1 MVISGV
7 ILETTLKDD
16 SVQDEQFGDSV
27 TVPENMK
34 NPTDNSEMAEK
45 NSIAGDA
52 DNASLNPDNADNT
65 SGKLEVAANSNEET
79 LLSAEEDHSAAEPHD
94 TDPGSEA
101 KTPSEQ
107 TGDMGSEKDP
117 EQKPHQEDH
126 TVAAPTENLT
136 DSPPAESTSA
146 ELPDKPADKEEDQ
159 EVADEAGKE
168 EIQKVAD
175 EAGKEEVQEVADE
188 EITVKEVDYTT
199 FSIDELVNTLTILIS
214 ERPVQ
219 EIRNDVENIKVNF
232 YKKHKIELE
241 KKKKAFLAEGGDII
255 DFMPGED
262 PRETQ
267 IKELLAKYRSHK
279 SAYNKDLELQKQKN
293 LEEKYQIIE
302 EIKDLINRKESIN
315 KTFQEFRDLQS
326 RWREVGVVPQQTL
339 KDLWDT
345 YHHHVEKF
353 YDYIK
358 INKELRDLD
367 LKKNQEAKIKLC
379 ERAEEL
385 IMEPSVVNAFKKL
398 QKLHDQWRE
407 IGPVPHESKNELW
420 ERFREATSKINKKH
434 QEFYEELK
442 SSQKK
447 NLEAKTHL
455 CEQVEEINKNSISS
469 HKEWDKKSTEVIE
482 LQKIWRTIGYA
493 PKKSNNKIYQRFRE
507 ACDAFFSNKRE
518 FYVENREIQ
527 DNNLQQKIELCI
539 QAESLKNSTEWQK
552 TTEDLI
558 QLQKKW
564 KEIGPVHRKHSGKIW
579 KRFRSACDTFFQ
591 KKSEYYSQID
601 STYEDNLKLKKE
613 LIKEIGKFKPVEDM
627 EDNFNQLNDFQRRWT
642 EIGYVPFKY
651 KDEILQEYRD
661 VINKAFDNLKVG
673 ENQKSLLKYKNK
685 LVNIRENP
693 KAELKI
699 KQDREKFM
707 NKIKQLENDI
717 VLWENNIG
725 FFAKS
730 KNADSMINDVHEKI
744 NRAKNSIML
753 LEEKIQ
759 LIDQSDTD

>member
-1 MVISGV
+1 
-7 ILETTLKDD
+7 
-16 SVQDEQFGDSV
+16 
-27 TVPENMK
+27 
-34 NPTDNSEMAEK
+34 MAEK
-45 NSIAGDA
+45 NATSGDV
-52 DNASLNPDNADNT
+52 DKASLSPENENIA
-65 SGKLEVAANSNEET
+65 SGKQEATANSKDET
-79 LLSAEEDHSAAEPHD
+79 LLSPEEDHSAVESGE
-94 TDPGSEA
+94 TDSGSEIQ
-101 KTPSEQ
+101 TPPEQ
-107 TGDMGSEKDP
+107 TGDMGSETDP
-117 EQKPHQEDH
+117 EQKPDQEDH
-126 TVAAPTENLT
+126 AVATPTDKHS
-136 DSPPAESTSA
+136 DSPQAESALS
-146 ELPDKPADKEEDQ
+146 EPSDKKEDLKEDHDKE
-159 EVADEAGKE
+159 
-168 EIQKVAD
+168 
-175 EAGKEEVQEVADE
+175 DE
-188 EITVKEVDYTT
+188 EITVKDVDYTT

-219 EIRNDVENIKVNF
+219 EIRNDVENIKINF

-255 DFMPGED
+255 DFMPGDD
-262 PRETQ
+262 PREIQ
-267 IKELLAKYRSHK
+267 IKELLAKYRNLK
-279 SAYNKDLELQKQKN
+279 SSYNKDLELQKQKN
-293 LEEKYQIIE
+293 LEEKYHIIE

-326 RWREVGVVPQQTL
+326 SWREVGVVPQQTL
-339 KDLWDT
+339 KDLWNT

-367 LKKNQEAKIKLC
+367 LKKNLEAKIKLC

-385 IMEPSVVNAFKKL
+385 MMEPSAVNAFKRL

-407 IGPVPHESKNELW
+407 IGPVPHEVKNELW

-442 SSQKK
+442 STQKK
-447 NLEAKTHL
+447 NLEAKNHL
-455 CEQVEEINKNSISS
+455 CEQIEEINKQTISS
-469 HKEWDKKSTEVIE
+469 HKEWDKKSGEVIE

-507 ACDAFFSNKRE
+507 ACDTFFTNKRE
-518 FYVENREIQ
+518 FYIENKEVQ
-527 DNNLQQKIELCI
+527 NNNLQQKTELCI

-591 KKSEYYSQID
+591 KKSEHYAQID
-601 STYEDNLKLKKE
+601 NSYEDNLKLKKE
-613 LIKEIGKFKPVEDM
+613 LIKEIGKFKPVENM
-627 EDNFNQLNDFQRRWT
+627 EENFNQLNDYQRRWT
-642 EIGYVPFKY
+642 EIGYVPFKH
-651 KDEILQEYRD
+651 KDEVLQEYRD
-661 VINKAFDNLKVG
+661 TINKAFDSLKVG

-699 KQDREKFM
+699 QQDREKFI
-707 NKIKQLENDI
+707 NKIKQMENDI

-730 KNADSMINDVHEKI
+730 KNADSMIKEVHLKI
-744 NRAKNSIML
+744 SRAKNSIKL

>member
-1 MVISGV
+1 
-7 ILETTLKDD
+7 
-16 SVQDEQFGDSV
+16 
-27 TVPENMK
+27 
-34 NPTDNSEMAEK
+34 MAEK
-45 NSIAGDA
+45 NATSGDV
-52 DNASLNPDNADNT
+52 DKASLSPENENIA
-65 SGKLEVAANSNEET
+65 SGKQEATANSKDET
-79 LLSAEEDHSAAEPHD
+79 LLSPEEDHSAVESGE
-94 TDPGSEA
+94 TDSGSEIQ
-101 KTPSEQ
+101 TPPEQ
-107 TGDMGSEKDP
+107 TGDMGSETDP
-117 EQKPHQEDH
+117 EQKPDQEDH
-126 TVAAPTENLT
+126 AVATPTDKHS
-136 DSPPAESTSA
+136 DSPQAESALS
-146 ELPDKPADKEEDQ
+146 EPSDKKEDLKEDHDKE
-159 EVADEAGKE
+159 
-168 EIQKVAD
+168 
-175 EAGKEEVQEVADE
+175 DE
-188 EITVKEVDYTT
+188 EITVKDVDYTT

-219 EIRNDVENIKVNF
+219 EIRNDVENIKINF

-255 DFMPGED
+255 DFMPGDD
-262 PRETQ
+262 PREIQ
-267 IKELLAKYRSHK
+267 IKELLAKYRNLK
-279 SAYNKDLELQKQKN
+279 SSYNKDLELQKQKN
-293 LEEKYQIIE
+293 LEEKYHIIE

-326 RWREVGVVPQQTL
+326 SWREVGVVPQQTL
-339 KDLWDT
+339 KDLWNT

-367 LKKNQEAKIKLC
+367 LKKNLEAKIKLC

-385 IMEPSVVNAFKKL
+385 MMEPSAVNAFKRL

-407 IGPVPHESKNELW
+407 IGPVPHEVKNELW

-442 SSQKK
+442 STQKK
-447 NLEAKTHL
+447 NLEAKNHL
-455 CEQVEEINKNSISS
+455 CEQIEEINKQTISS
-469 HKEWDKKSTEVIE
+469 HKEWDKKSGEVIE

-507 ACDAFFSNKRE
+507 ACDTFFTNKRE
-518 FYVENREIQ
+518 FYIENKEVQ
-527 DNNLQQKIELCI
+527 NNNLQQKIELCI

-591 KKSEYYSQID
+591 KKSEHYAQID
-601 STYEDNLKLKKE
+601 NSYEDNLKLKKE
-613 LIKEIGKFKPVEDM
+613 LIKEIGKFKPVENM
-627 EDNFNQLNDFQRRWT
+627 EENFNQLNDYQRRWT
-642 EIGYVPFKY
+642 EIGYVPFKH
-651 KDEILQEYRD
+651 KDEVLQEYRD
-661 VINKAFDNLKVG
+661 TINKAFDSLKVG

-699 KQDREKFM
+699 QQDREKFI
-707 NKIKQLENDI
+707 NKIKQMENDI

-730 KNADSMINDVHEKI
+730 KNADSMIKEVHLKI
-744 NRAKNSIML
+744 SRAKNSIKL

>member
-1 MVISGV
+1 
-7 ILETTLKDD
+7 
-16 SVQDEQFGDSV
+16 
-27 TVPENMK
+27 
-34 NPTDNSEMAEK
+34 MAEK
-45 NSIAGDA
+45 NATTGDV
-52 DNASLNPDNADNT
+52 DKASLSPENENIA
-65 SGKLEVAANSNEET
+65 SGKQEVTANSKDEI
-79 LLSAEEDHSAAEPHD
+79 LLSPEEDHSAAEPGE
-94 TDPGSEA
+94 TDSSSEV
-101 KTPSEQ
+101 KTPPEQ
-107 TGDMGSEKDP
+107 TGDMGSETDP
-117 EQKPHQEDH
+117 EQKPDQEEH
-126 TVAAPTENLT
+126 TVTTPIDKRS
-136 DSPPAESTSA
+136 DSPQAESALS
-146 ELPDKPADKEEDQ
+146 EPSDIKEDKE
-159 EVADEAGKE
+159 
-168 EIQKVAD
+168 
-175 EAGKEEVQEVADE
+175 DE

-219 EIRNDVENIKVNF
+219 EIRNDVENIKINF

-262 PRETQ
+262 PREIQ
-267 IKELLAKYRSHK
+267 MKELLAKYRNLK
-279 SAYNKDLELQKQKN
+279 SSYNKDLELQKQKN
-293 LEEKYQIIE
+293 LEEKYHIIE

-339 KDLWDT
+339 KDLWNT

-385 IMEPSVVNAFKKL
+385 MMEPSVVNAFKLL

-407 IGPVPHESKNELW
+407 IGPVPHEVKNELW

-442 SSQKK
+442 STQKK
-447 NLEAKTHL
+447 NLEAKNHL
-455 CEQVEEINKNSISS
+455 CEQIEEINKQTISS
-469 HKEWDKKSTEVIE
+469 HKEWDKKSGEVIE

-507 ACDAFFSNKRE
+507 ACDTFFTNKRE
-518 FYVENREIQ
+518 FYIENKEVQ
-527 DNNLQQKIELCI
+527 NNNLQQKIELCI

-564 KEIGPVHRKHSGKIW
+564 KEIGPVPRKHSGKIW
-579 KRFRSACDTFFQ
+579 KRFRSACDAFFQ
-591 KKSEYYSQID
+591 KKSEYYAQID
-601 STYEDNLKLKKE
+601 NSYEDNLKLKKE
-613 LIKEIGKFKPVEDM
+613 LIKEIGKFKPVENM
-627 EDNFNQLNDFQRRWT
+627 EENFNQLNDYQRRWT
-642 EIGYVPFKY
+642 EIGYVPFKH

-661 VINKAFDNLKVG
+661 TINKAFDSLKVG

-693 KAELKI
+693 KAEMKI

-730 KNADSMINDVHEKI
+730 KNADSMISEVHQKI
-744 NRAKNSIML
+744 NRAKNSIKL

>member
-1 MVISGV
+1 M
-7 ILETTLKDD
+7 ETTLNND
-16 SVQDEQFGDSV
+16 SVHDEQFRDPGE
-27 TVPENMK
+27 PENMK
-34 NPTDNSEMAEK
+34 KPAENSDMAEK
-45 NSIAGDA
+45 ISPTGDV
-52 DNASLNPDNADNT
+52 DNASLSHEIADNSPDNQDVT
-65 SGKLEVAANSNEET
+65 ANLKDQLTGPEKNPSEPEKEET
-79 LLSAEEDHSAAEPHD
+79 DSDR
-94 TDPGSEA
+94 TDNKPADQADQGKPE
-101 KTPSEQ
+101 T
-107 TGDMGSEKDP
+107 DP
-117 EQKPHQEDH
+117 EQKPDQEDQ
-126 TVAAPTENLT
+126 AP
-136 DSPPAESTSA
+136 PPPSNEPVETSLSESKSSEPSEESEEKEIEEEK
-146 ELPDKPADKEEDQ
+146 ELGEVEKDERDKEE
-159 EVADEAGKE
+159 EEKE
-168 EIQKVAD
+168 EGD
-175 EAGKEEVQEVADE
+175 EGEDEE

-199 FSIDELVNTLTILIS
+199 FSLDELVNTLTILIS
-214 ERPVQ
+214 DRPVQ

-232 YKKHKIELE
+232 YKKHKIEIE
-241 KKKKAFLAEGGDII
+241 KKKKAFLAEGGDIV

-267 IKELLAKYRSHK
+267 MKDLLAKYRSLK
-279 SAYNKDLELQKQKN
+279 SAFNKDLELQKQKN

-315 KTFQEFRDLQS
+315 KTFQEFRELQT

-339 KDLWDT
+339 RDLWNT

-367 LKKNQEAKIKLC
+367 LKKNQEVKIKLC

-407 IGPVPHESKNELW
+407 IGPVPHEVKNELW

-434 QEFYEELK
+434 QQFYEELK
-442 SSQKK
+442 TSQKK

-455 CEQVEEINKNSISS
+455 CEQIEEINKKAISN
-469 HKEWDKKSTEVIE
+469 HKEWDKKSAEVIE

-507 ACDAFFSNKRE
+507 ACDTFFTNKRE
-518 FYVENREIQ
+518 YYVENKELQ
-527 DNNLQQKIELCI
+527 SNNLQQKIDLCI
-539 QAESLKNSTEWQK
+539 LAESLKKSTEWQK

-564 KEIGPVHRKHSGKIW
+564 KEIGPVPRKHSGKIW
-579 KRFRSACDTFFQ
+579 KRFRTACDEFFQ

-601 STYEDNLKLKKE
+601 NTYEDNLKLKKE
-613 LIKEIGKFKPVEDM
+613 LISEIEKFKPVEDM
-627 EDNFNQLNDFQRRWT
+627 EENFNQLNDYQRKWT
-642 EIGYVPFKY
+642 EIGYVPFKQ
-651 KDEILQEYRD
+651 KDDILQEYREA
-661 VINKAFDNLKVG
+661 INKAFDCLKVG
-673 ENQKSLLKYKNK
+673 DNQKSLLKYKNK
-685 LVNIRENP
+685 LVNIKENP
-693 KAELKI
+693 RAEMKM

-707 NKIKQLENDI
+707 TKIKQLENDI

-730 KNADSMINDVHEKI
+730 KIADSMIKEVHQKI
-744 NRAKNSIML
+744 NRAKNSIKL

-759 LIDQSDTD
+759 LIDQSDIY

>member
-1 MVISGV
+1 
-7 ILETTLKDD
+7 
-16 SVQDEQFGDSV
+16 
-27 TVPENMK
+27 
-34 NPTDNSEMAEK
+34 MAEK
-45 NSIAGDA
+45 NATTGDV
-52 DNASLNPDNADNT
+52 DKASLSPENGDIA
-65 SGKLEVAANSNEET
+65 SVKQEVTANSKDET
-79 LLSAEEDHSAAEPHD
+79 LLSPEEDHSAAEPGA
-94 TDPGSEA
+94 TDSGSEV
-101 KTPSEQ
+101 KTPEQ
-107 TGDMGSEKDP
+107 TGDMGSETDP
-117 EQKPHQEDH
+117 EQKPDQEDH
-126 TVAAPTENLT
+126 TVTTPTDKHS
-136 DSPPAESTSA
+136 DSPQTERAPSEPSDIN
-146 ELPDKPADKEEDQ
+146 EEKEEEEDKDDEEEKVDKE
-159 EVADEAGKE
+159 
-168 EIQKVAD
+168 
-175 EAGKEEVQEVADE
+175 DE
-188 EITVKEVDYTT
+188 EITVKDVDYTT

-219 EIRNDVENIKVNF
+219 EIRNDVENIKINF

-241 KKKKAFLAEGGDII
+241 KKKKVFLAEGGDII
-255 DFMPGED
+255 DFMPGDD
-262 PRETQ
+262 PREIQ
-267 IKELLAKYRSHK
+267 IKELLAKYRNLKTS
-279 SAYNKDLELQKQKN
+279 YNKDLELQKQKN
-293 LEEKYQIIE
+293 LEEKYHIIE

-326 RWREVGVVPQQTL
+326 SWREVGVVPQQTL
-339 KDLWDT
+339 KDLWNT

-367 LKKNQEAKIKLC
+367 LKKNLEAKIKLC

-385 IMEPSVVNAFKKL
+385 MMEPSAVNAFKRL

-407 IGPVPHESKNELW
+407 IGPVPHEVKNELW

-442 SSQKK
+442 STQKK
-447 NLEAKTHL
+447 NLEAKNHL
-455 CEQVEEINKNSISS
+455 CEQIEEINKQTISS
-469 HKEWDKKSTEVIE
+469 HKEWDKKSGEVIE

-507 ACDAFFSNKRE
+507 ACDTFFTNKRE
-518 FYVENREIQ
+518 FYIENKEVQ
-527 DNNLQQKIELCI
+527 NNNLQQKIELCI

-591 KKSEYYSQID
+591 KKSEHYAQID
-601 STYEDNLKLKKE
+601 NSYEDNLKLKKE
-613 LIKEIGKFKPVEDM
+613 LIKEIGKFKPVENM
-627 EDNFNQLNDFQRRWT
+627 EENFNQLNDYQRRWT
-642 EIGYVPFKY
+642 EIGYVPFKH
-651 KDEILQEYRD
+651 KDEVLQEYRD
-661 VINKAFDNLKVG
+661 TINKAFDSLKVD

-685 LVNIRENP
+685 LVNIREKP

-699 KQDREKFM
+699 QQDREKFI
-707 NKIKQLENDI
+707 NKIKQMENDI

-730 KNADSMINDVHEKI
+730 KNADSMIKEVHLKI
-744 NRAKNSIML
+744 SRAKNSIKL

>member
-1 MVISGV
+1 
-7 ILETTLKDD
+7 
-16 SVQDEQFGDSV
+16 
-27 TVPENMK
+27 
-34 NPTDNSEMAEK
+34 MAEK
-45 NSIAGDA
+45 NATSGDV
-52 DNASLNPDNADNT
+52 DKASLSPENENIASDKQEAT
-65 SGKLEVAANSNEET
+65 ANSKDET
-79 LLSAEEDHSAAEPHD
+79 LLSPEEDHAAVESGE
-94 TDPGSEA
+94 TDSSSEVQ
-101 KTPSEQ
+101 TPPEQ
-107 TGDMGSEKDP
+107 TGDMGSETDP
-117 EQKPHQEDH
+117 EQKPDQEDH
-126 TVAAPTENLT
+126 PVATST
-136 DSPPAESTSA
+136 DKHSDSPQEESALS
-146 ELPDKPADKEEDQ
+146 EPSDIKEEK
-159 EVADEAGKE
+159 EDEE
-168 EIQKVAD
+168 
-175 EAGKEEVQEVADE
+175 DE

-199 FSIDELVNTLTILIS
+199 FSIDELVNTLTILIA

-219 EIRNDVENIKVNF
+219 EIRNDVENIKINF
-232 YKKHKIELE
+232 YKKLKIELE

-255 DFMPGED
+255 DFMPLED
-262 PRETQ
+262 PREIQ
-267 IKELLAKYRSHK
+267 IKDLLAKYRNLK
-279 SAYNKDLELQKQKN
+279 SSYNKDLELQKQKN
-293 LEEKYQIIE
+293 LEEKYHIIE

-339 KDLWDT
+339 KDLWNT

-367 LKKNQEAKIKLC
+367 LKKNQEVKIILC

-385 IMEPSVVNAFKKL
+385 MMEPSAVNAFKRL

-407 IGPVPHESKNELW
+407 IGPVPHEVKNELW

-442 SSQKK
+442 STQKK
-447 NLEAKTHL
+447 NLEAKNHL
-455 CEQVEEINKNSISS
+455 CEQIEEINKQAISS
-469 HKEWDKKSTEVIE
+469 HKEWDQKSGEVIE

-507 ACDAFFSNKRE
+507 ACDTFFANKRE
-518 FYVENREIQ
+518 FYIENKEVQ
-527 DNNLQQKIELCI
+527 NNNMQQKTELCI

-564 KEIGPVHRKHSGKIW
+564 KEIGPVPRKHSGKIW

-591 KKSEYYSQID
+591 KKSEYYAQID
-601 STYEDNLKLKKE
+601 NSYEDNLKLKKE
-613 LIKEIGKFKPVEDM
+613 LIKEIGKFKPVENI
-627 EDNFNQLNDFQRRWT
+627 EENFDQLNDYQRRWT
-642 EIGYVPFKY
+642 EIGYVPFKH
-651 KDEILQEYRD
+651 KDDILQEYRD
-661 VINKAFDNLKVG
+661 TINKAFDSLKVG

-693 KAELKI
+693 KAEMKI

-730 KNADSMINDVHEKI
+730 KNADSMIQEVHQKI
-744 NRAKNSIML
+744 SRAKNSIIL

>member
-1 MVISGV
+1 
-7 ILETTLKDD
+7 
-16 SVQDEQFGDSV
+16 
-27 TVPENMK
+27 
-34 NPTDNSEMAEK
+34 MAEK
-45 NSIAGDA
+45 NATSGDV
-52 DNASLNPDNADNT
+52 DKASLSPENENIASDKQEAT
-65 SGKLEVAANSNEET
+65 ANSKDET
-79 LLSAEEDHSAAEPHD
+79 LLSPEEDHAAVESGE
-94 TDPGSEA
+94 TDSSSEVQ
-101 KTPSEQ
+101 TPPEQ
-107 TGDMGSEKDP
+107 TGDMGSETDP
-117 EQKPHQEDH
+117 EQKPDQEDH
-126 TVAAPTENLT
+126 PVATPTDKHS
-136 DSPPAESTSA
+136 DSPQEESALS
-146 ELPDKPADKEEDQ
+146 EPSDIKEEK
-159 EVADEAGKE
+159 EDEE
-168 EIQKVAD
+168 
-175 EAGKEEVQEVADE
+175 DE

-199 FSIDELVNTLTILIS
+199 FSIDELVNTLTILIA

-219 EIRNDVENIKVNF
+219 EIRNDVENIKINF
-232 YKKHKIELE
+232 YKKLKIELE

-255 DFMPGED
+255 DFMPLED
-262 PRETQ
+262 PREIQ
-267 IKELLAKYRSHK
+267 IKDLLAKYRNLK
-279 SAYNKDLELQKQKN
+279 SSYNKDLELQKQKN
-293 LEEKYQIIE
+293 LEEKYHIIE

-339 KDLWDT
+339 KDLWNT

-367 LKKNQEAKIKLC
+367 LKKNQEVKIILC

-385 IMEPSVVNAFKKL
+385 MMEPSAVNAFKRL

-407 IGPVPHESKNELW
+407 IGPVPHEVKNELW

-442 SSQKK
+442 STQKK
-447 NLEAKTHL
+447 NLEAKNHL
-455 CEQVEEINKNSISS
+455 CEQIEEINKQAISS
-469 HKEWDKKSTEVIE
+469 HKEWDQKSGEVIE

-507 ACDAFFSNKRE
+507 ACDTFFANKRE
-518 FYVENREIQ
+518 FYIENKEVQ
-527 DNNLQQKIELCI
+527 NNNMQQKTELCI

-564 KEIGPVHRKHSGKIW
+564 KEIGPVPRKHSGKIW

-591 KKSEYYSQID
+591 KKSEYYAQID
-601 STYEDNLKLKKE
+601 NSYEDNLKLKKE
-613 LIKEIGKFKPVEDM
+613 LIKEIGKFKPVENI
-627 EDNFNQLNDFQRRWT
+627 EENFDQLNDYQRRWT
-642 EIGYVPFKY
+642 EIGYVPFKH
-651 KDEILQEYRD
+651 KDDILQEYRD
-661 VINKAFDNLKVG
+661 TINKAFDSLKVG

-693 KAELKI
+693 KAEMKI

-730 KNADSMINDVHEKI
+730 KNADSMIQEVHQKI
-744 NRAKNSIML
+744 SRAKNSIIL

>member
-1 MVISGV
+1 M
-7 ILETTLKDD
+7 ETTLNND
-16 SVQDEQFGDSV
+16 SVQDEQFRDREEE
-27 TVPENMK
+27 PENMK
-34 NPTDNSEMAEK
+34 NPTDNSKMAEK
-45 NSIAGDA
+45 NSASADV
-52 DNASLNPDNADNT
+52 DNASLNSEITDDT
-65 SGKLEVAANSNEET
+65 SENQELTVTSEDEILHNPEENHSVTEPGKTEISGELTNPPKQT
-79 LLSAEEDHSAAEPHD
+79 G
-94 TDPGSEA
+94 TIGSE
-101 KTPSEQ
+101 P
-107 TGDMGSEKDP
+107 DP
-117 EQKPHQEDH
+117 EQETGKKDH
-126 TVAAPTENLT
+126 NITSPSDQPA
-136 DSPPAESTSA
+136 DSSGAESTSSEPA
-146 ELPDKPADKEEDQ
+146 DQKEPEQEVQEDELKEEENKEKDKEEIEEDR
-159 EVADEAGKE
+159 EDKE
-168 EIQKVAD
+168 E
-175 EAGKEEVQEVADE
+175 E
-188 EITVKEVDYTT
+188 EITVKEVDYAT

-214 ERPVQ
+214 DRPVQ
-219 EIRNDVENIKVNF
+219 EIRNDVDNIKINF
-232 YKKHKIELE
+232 YKKHKIEIE
-241 KKKKAFLAEGGDII
+241 KKKKAFLSEGGDIV
-255 DFMPGED
+255 DFMPGDD
-262 PRETQ
+262 PRE
-267 IKELLAKYRSHK
+267 IRVKELLAKYRSLK
-279 SAYNKDLELQKQKN
+279 STYNRDLELQKQNN

-315 KTFQEFRDLQS
+315 KTFQEFRDLQT

-339 KDLWDT
+339 KDLWNT

-385 IMEPSVVNAFKKL
+385 IMEPSVVNAFKRL

-407 IGPVPHESKNELW
+407 IGPVPHEVKNELW

-442 SSQKK
+442 ATQKK

-455 CEQVEEINKNSISS
+455 CEQVEEVNQMTISS
-469 HKEWDKKSTEVIE
+469 HKEWDKKSAEIIE

-507 ACDAFFSNKRE
+507 ACDNFFSNKRE
-518 FYVENREIQ
+518 FYVENKEIQ
-527 DNNLQQKIELCI
+527 NNNLQQKIELCI
-539 QAESLKNSTEWQK
+539 QAESLQNSTEWQK
-552 TTEDLI
+552 TTDDLI

-564 KEIGPVHRKHSGKIW
+564 KEIGPVPRKHSQKIW
-579 KRFRSACDTFFQ
+579 KRFRAACDIFFQ

-601 STYEDNLKLKKE
+601 STYEDNLKQKKE
-613 LIKEIGKFKPVEDM
+613 LIKEISKFTPVENMD
-627 EDNFNQLNDFQRRWT
+627 ENFNRLNEFQRKWT
-642 EIGYVPFKY
+642 EIGYVPFKH

-661 VINKAFDNLKVG
+661 AVNKAFDSLKVG
-673 ENQKSLLKYKNK
+673 EHQKSLLKYKNK
-685 LVNIRENP
+685 LANIKENP

-730 KNADSMINDVHEKI
+730 KNADSMINEVHQKI
-744 NRAKNSIML
+744 NRAKNSIQL
-753 LEEKIQ
+753 LEQKIQ
-759 LIDQSDTD
+759 MIDQSDIEE